1 MMLEAFFNDILV
13 IFTSGGREARK
24 SLELKSDY
32 FSERFAAN
40 PELMDNAKRVGSIV
54 SSSRNPMNSALFG
67 GRSKARWYHRTK
79 SLIAVSEGKCVGITF
94 QGGARA
100 LASMRALDACRGSDA
115 CILDASGHQ
124 IQFHYFEADSL
135 TSQVIMEMD
144 IEGLEGHL
152 DRVGTLWELI
162 FPKEHTIICR
172 TISYT
177 IPKDFRSILFS
188 TVSRTEFLLE
198 KIFGWF
204 GADTSIE
211 KKALKRLGSA
221 FSSKPKFLEAF
232 RSRSPLQ
239 SLYQNNK
246 ILKGRDV
253 LFPSFEKRF
262 KSGGLSTFEAT
273 ATVPRCLKFSED
285 PNVSAASRGDRVHA
299 YVEGEEEFFRDFV
312 VSNEEETTYNDA
324 EHAEQVISHIMA
336 FRRSGLF
343 RNDFAKKIY
352 NVTLPSIILK
362 NQRKKGQDLMVIPHL
377 ILYRTPIFSS
387 FRRTFS
393 ISYVCTPICI
403 ETDSSSATSAIESRK
418 IYWDEAHKINSAL
431 RKPHNLNSTSENTQ
445 DGFTVTS
452 SFEETLSLPKTVDG
466 LRDIV
471 GSVSIGV
478 LEWINKS
485 GSGRLFSSKT
495 SQGSERIVE
504 TAFLASLE
512 SQFSTILSLV
522 EWRSK
527 SVEARPWEAW
537 LKSNDDDSIR
547 DSVYKR
553 LFYSDFVDPS
563 SAYTTKESVKLEKML
578 VGNRLRTDMN
588 GMTFL
593 DPSNDAKLVLYPAE
607 REDFPNYSIL
617 RWLGFS
623 IYQDSAIACLQEM
636 IREFNREIDQ
646 ADDTLAVLNGLEGML
661 QSFGELYDLDIRYSL
676 YRDEYENVRTLTN
689 LDRDFQRLHER
700 FNSVKEEA
708 ILREQ
713 RLFNKLLLSLA
724 VVTILFGIIQYAGG
738 RLDWSSQTFA
748 FASSIPLLVVAAI
761 IFRLFD
767 PIRVF
772 LKGSRGDG

>member
-1 MMLEAFFNDILV
+1 MMLEEFFSDILV
-13 IFTSGGREARK
+13 ILRSSEPEAREI
-24 SLELKSDY
+24 LELKSDY
-32 FSERFAAN
+32 FNEHLAID
-40 PELMDNAKRVGSIV
+40 PELVGRTRRLGSVI
-54 SSSRNPMNSALFG
+54 SSSRNPMIGALFG
-67 GRSKARWYHRTK
+67 EQSRARWYHRTK
-79 SLIAVSEGKCVGITF
+79 SLLAITDGKCVGVTF
-94 QGGARA
+94 HGGARA
-100 LASMRALDACRGSDA
+100 LASIRRLNACRGTDA
-115 CILDASGHQ
+115 CILDASGTQ

-135 TSQVIMEMD
+135 SSQVIMQMD
-144 IEGLEGHL
+144 IDDLEGHL
-152 DRVGTLWELI
+152 GRVGTLWDLI
-162 FPKEHTIICR
+162 FPKEHTMICR

-177 IPKDFRSILFS
+177 IPKDFESILFS
-188 TVSRTEFLLE
+188 TVGRTEFLLE
-198 KIFGWF
+198 KISGWF
-204 GADTSIE
+204 GADASIE

-239 SLYQNNK
+239 SLYQNNESQ
-246 ILKGRDV
+246 KGRDV

-262 KSGGLSTFEAT
+262 KSGGLSTFEAA
-273 ATVPRCLKFSED
+273 ATVPRCLKFSEALD
-285 PNVSAASRGDRVHA
+285 VNTASRGDRVHA
-299 YVEGEEEFFRDFV
+299 YVEGQEEFFRDFV
-312 VSNEEETTYNDA
+312 ISNEEETVYKDA

-352 NVTLPSIILK
+352 NVTLPSILLK
-362 NQRKKGQDLMVIPHL
+362 NQRKQGQDLMVVPHL

-403 ETDSSSATSAIESRK
+403 ETDSPSGASVLASRK
-418 IYWDEAHKINSAL
+418 IYWDEAHSINSAL
-431 RKPHNLNSTSENTQ
+431 RKPHNPNGTNENTQ
-445 DGFTVTS
+445 DGFTITS
-452 SFEETLSLPKTVDG
+452 SFEETLGLPKSVDG

-471 GSVSIGV
+471 GFVSIGV

-485 GSGRLFSSKT
+485 GSGRFFSRKS
-495 SQGSERIVE
+495 SEGSERIVE

-537 LKSNDDDSIR
+537 LQSNNDDSIR

-607 REDFPNYSIL
+607 REEFPNYSIL

-646 ADDTLAVLNGLEGML
+646 ADDTLAVLTGLEGML

-772 LKGSRGDG
+772 FKGSRGDG